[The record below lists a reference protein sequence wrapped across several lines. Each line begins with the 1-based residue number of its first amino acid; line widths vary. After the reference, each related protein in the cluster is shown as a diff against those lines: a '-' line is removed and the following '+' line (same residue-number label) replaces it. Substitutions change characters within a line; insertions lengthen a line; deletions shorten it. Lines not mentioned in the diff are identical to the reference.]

1 MRINSSLKIGIVG
14 LGYVGLPL
22 LLEFGKYFSVVG
34 YDRNKL
40 RIDQLINGE
49 DVTNEIEKKQLNN
62 IKKDK
67 ISFTS
72 THTNLENC
80 NIFIVTVP
88 TPINKKFKP
97 DLKYIKSAT
106 KTISKYIKKGSI
118 VVYESTVYPGTT
130 EEVCVPILQK
140 LSGLKFNRDF
150 FCGFSPERINPG
162 DKIRKI
168 TDIKKVTSGSNRY
181 SSEFIDRLYKK
192 IIKAGTHKA
201 KSIKIAESSKVVE
214 NIQRN
219 INIAL
224 INELSIIFNLMNVNT
239 NEVLDAAKT
248 KWNFIP
254 FSPGL
259 VGGHCIGVDPYYLT
273 YKSKKIGYEP
283 KFILSGLKVNEYMD
297 KYISDKLI
305 RKMRQKKIIINESKV
320 IILGYTF
327 KENCPDTRNTKIFN
341 LVKNLERKKI
351 KVDVYDPYVRP
362 SDFRVTDVNIVNK
375 LKKSFYDAM
384 IIAVPHNEFL
394 STGIRKLK
402 SYCKKKSVIYD
413 FKSVFKKEETDI
425 SL

>member
-1 MRINSSLKIGIVG
+1 MKINSSLKIGIVG

-49 DVTNEIEKKQLNN
+49 DVTNEVEKKQLKN

-72 THTNLENC
+72 THSKLKNC

-106 KTISKYIKKGSI
+106 KTISKYIKKGNI

-273 YKSKKIGYEP
+273 YKSKKIGYVP

-351 KVDVYDPYVRP
+351 RVDVYDPYVRS
-362 SDFRVTDVNIVNK
+362 SDFRVTDINIVNK
-375 LKKSFYDAM
+375 LKKSFYDGM

>member
-49 DVTNEIEKKQLNN
+49 DVTNEIEKKQLKN

-72 THTNLENC
+72 THTNLKNC

-224 INELSIIFNLMNVNT
+224 INELSIIFNLMNVN
-239 NEVLDAAKT
+239 
-248 KWNFIP
+248 IM
-254 FSPGL
+254 
-259 VGGHCIGVDPYYLT
+259 
-273 YKSKKIGYEP
+273 
-283 KFILSGLKVNEYMD
+283 KF
-297 KYISDKLI
+297 
-305 RKMRQKKIIINESKV
+305 
-320 IILGYTF
+320 
-327 KENCPDTRNTKIFN
+327 
-341 LVKNLERKKI
+341 
-351 KVDVYDPYVRP
+351 
-362 SDFRVTDVNIVNK
+362 
-375 LKKSFYDAM
+375 
-384 IIAVPHNEFL
+384 
-394 STGIRKLK
+394 
-402 SYCKKKSVIYD
+402 
-413 FKSVFKKEETDI
+413 
-425 SL
+425 